1 MSNAVSG
8 VYLYL
13 QMAQLSHGQFGG
25 GDEKTLEYEHT

>member
-25 GDEKTLEYEHT
+25 DEKTLEYEHT